1 MAKKQTFTSKLN
13 KGGKDFKFV
22 KHIKSVVSEDT
33 GHIKF
38 LHNMV
43 RLEENENLDQALK
56 RMEEESMQ
64 GLSFGK
70 PDEDSVEEVKEAPA
84 EETKEADAEEVNEED
99 PTEEVKEESPAE
111 ETKEA
116 DAEEVKE
123 EAPAEEAKEEA
134 PAEEVEEEDS
144 NKEVK
149 EEAPAEEIRE
159 EAEPATEDQSAE
171 KADDSS
177 DK

>member
-13 KGGKDFKFV
+13 KGGKDFKYV
-22 KHIKSVVSEDT
+22 KHIKSVVSEDS

-70 PDEDSVEEVKEAPA
+70 PA
-84 EETKEADAEEVNEED
+84 
-99 PTEEVKEESPAE
+99 
-111 ETKEA
+111 
-116 DAEEVKE
+116 E

-134 PAEEVEEEDS
+134 PAEEA
-144 NKEVK
+144 K
-149 EEAPAEEIRE
+149 EEAPVEEVKE
-159 EAEPATEDQSAE
+159 EAEPATEEESAE